1 MGETRPRGSRE
12 ARFETDVFSP
22 LFVAKETEPIE
33 GEGGRAST
41 GVVFVSSASA
51 AFFFGKRSS
60 ARSFSATAR
69 FPLSSGVTTRV
80 ETRDV
85 FPPRR
90 SSLSARGASGA
101 SFFGGFHIRKV
112 LAPRGDPSSVTAV
125 HPRFSVARFFVSSR
139 RISSPSSAI
148 RPSSEP
154 RTPSRGNAPT
164 RSTACRS
171 GSPMVA
177 DVTTNTGSRPWHSRQ
192 TLRSR
197 RSKSAT
203 CDPKTP
209 RYACASSRT
218 TTESPAKNERHFLWF
233 GRSETCRVSGL
244 VTSMRQFSKMRAR
257 SSKGV
262 SPSYAPTSN
271 GWYESSPRSAAPK
284 RILSILP
291 SWSLASALVGNRYS
305 AVAFGSPNKKSN
317 AGAL

>member
-12 ARFETDVFSP
+12 SRFETDVFSP

-33 GEGGRAST
+33 GEGSAST
-41 GVVFVSSASA
+41 RVVFVSSASA

-139 RISSPSSAI
+139 SSSPSSR

-154 RTPSRGNAPT
+154 RTPSLGNAPT
-164 RSTACRS
+164 RSTACFS

-177 DVTTNTGSRPWHSRQ
+177 DVTTNTGSRPWTSRH
-192 TLRSR
+192 TRRSR

-257 SSKGV
+257 SSSGV